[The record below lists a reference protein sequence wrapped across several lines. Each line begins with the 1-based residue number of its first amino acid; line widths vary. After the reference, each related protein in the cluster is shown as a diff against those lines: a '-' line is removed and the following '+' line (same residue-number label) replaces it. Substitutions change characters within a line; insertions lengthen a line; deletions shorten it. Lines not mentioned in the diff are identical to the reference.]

1 VVKAKGFVR
10 KTKQR
15 GAILRVLRN
24 TDTHP
29 TADWVYQEVRKEMPH
44 VSLGTIYR
52 NLKTLVE
59 MGEVQE
65 LCYGSSYTRFDGNP
79 HRHYHFVCNE
89 CGKIEDLELDC
100 IDELNKVVA
109 REVSGRVYDH
119 RLEFYGTCAECM
131 AEESVSSQDA

>member
-1 VVKAKGFVR
+1 MVKTKGFVR

-29 TADWVYQEVRKEMPH
+29 TADWIYQEVRKEMPH

-65 LCYGSSYTRFDGNP
+65 LNYGSSYTRYDARP
-79 HRHYHFVCNE
+79 HSHYHFVCDE
-89 CGKIEDLELDC
+89 CGKIEDLDIDC
-100 IDELNKVVA
+100 MKELNAVVE
-109 REVSGRVYDH
+109 RETTGRVSHH
-119 RLEFYGTCAECM
+119 RLEFYGICGECATP
-131 AEESVSSQDA
+131 AKTGSGS

>member
-1 VVKAKGFVR
+1 MVKAKGFVR

-79 HRHYHFVCNE
+79 HRHYHFVMNAVRS
-89 CGKIEDLELDC
+89 KTSNDC
-100 IDELNKVVA
+100 IDDSTRWWRKW
-109 REVSGRVYDH
+109 H
-119 RLEFYGTCAECM
+119 RL
-131 AEESVSSQDA
+131 